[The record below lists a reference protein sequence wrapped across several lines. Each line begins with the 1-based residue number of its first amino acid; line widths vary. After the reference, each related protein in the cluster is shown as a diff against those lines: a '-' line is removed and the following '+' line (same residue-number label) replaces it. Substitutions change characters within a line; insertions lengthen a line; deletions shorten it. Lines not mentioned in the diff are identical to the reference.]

1 VRASHQLV
9 LLLRGFLA
17 VAFGVLVVSQVL
29 VLPLL
34 FSSWDDVGL
43 RWPLLLVSELGLVC
57 VEVVVAATWRL
68 LTMVEEDRIFS
79 EDAFTWVDTILGAM
93 ATAWALLL
101 GALVCVVGRWEQP
114 GLPVALLLMLVGG
127 AVLGLLVVV
136 MRELLRQATA
146 LRTEFEAVI

>member
-1 VRASHQLV
+1 MHASHQLV
-9 LLLRGFLA
+9 VLLRGFLA
-17 VAFGVLVVSQVL
+17 VALGVLAVSQLL

-34 FSSWDDVGL
+34 FSSWSDEGL
-43 RWPLLLVSELGLVC
+43 RWPLLLLSELGLVC
-57 VEVVVAATWRL
+57 AEVVVACTWRQ

-101 GALVCVVGRWEQP
+101 GALVCVVGRWDHP

-127 AVLGLLVVV
+127 AVLGLLMAV
-136 MRELLRQATA
+136 MRALLRQATT